1 MPKKLKL
8 VKSLKKT
15 TLKKRKKLKLVPS
28 LSKKLNNK
36 TVKYKS
42 IRNTITDMPVSTRS
56 NKKELK
62 LVKSLTKPD
71 DHKQTYI
78 SLLEEL
84 SSLMYNKGDSMRAR
98 AYSRAA
104 ESISKYTEPVSD
116 PSVLKSLSGVGK
128 TMIAKLQEYEKTGI
142 IKALEKARADPVNI
156 FTNVYGI
163 GPKKARDLVN
173 AGIKNIEELRERQDE
188 LLNDTQKVGLQH
200 YEDLLLRIPRDEI
213 VQFENLFKNEFAK
226 ISNKY
231 SGANFEIVGSYRR
244 GAKTSGDIDVIVTSE
259 NDSTILQEFVSLLVD
274 QKIITYKLTDGKVK
288 ILVIGKLTSNS
299 PSRRLDFLYSPP
311 KEYAFATLYFTG
323 SKFFNTMMRQRA
335 LDLGYTL
342 NEHGFHHMVNGKK
355 GKALETPALFAS
367 EKDIFDFLNM
377 VYKKPTERIDG
388 NSVVIKPDTVQENT
402 IIDIKSD
409 IDESDNDSDYV
420 PDEKPKKKLVVKK
433 KKRKLT
439 LKKKSPVSSKKIA
452 DEFKKNGI
460 SVIKALSTD
469 EISKLIKDAND
480 AYYNSDEPFLS
491 DNQYDIVREYL
502 ESIDPENPVFDEIGA
517 PVDNGEEIVK
527 NKVKL
532 PYEMWSMDKIK
543 PDTGALSKWKKKYNL
558 PKEYCLST
566 KLDGVS
572 GLFANGKLY
581 TRGNGKE
588 GQDVSHL
595 IPYLNLPDDKD
606 LVIRGE
612 FLIKKSDFEKHFKG
626 NANPRN
632 TVSGMVNK
640 LSIDKKIKYLNFVAY
655 ECIQP
660 ELIPSEQFSFL
671 KSKGVDIAAYDI
683 HSDITNEMLSE
694 VLVMWRDTYEYEIDG
709 VIVNHDKIYPRKS
722 GNPDHAFAFKM
733 ILSDQMAEAKVV
745 DVIWSISKDGFLKPK
760 IRIEPIELG
769 GVTIEYATA
778 FNAAFVEEKN
788 LGIGAVVQIIRSGD
802 VIPYIMDV
810 TQPAPEPK
818 MPNEEYKWNKTHVD
832 IVLKNVSTNKTVQM
846 KNVAYFFKD
855 IGVAGLSSGNIK
867 RIMEAGFET
876 VPQIL
881 AMSVEDFLTVEGF
894 KEKLATKIHTNIKE
908 TIESTSLPNLMN
920 ASNIF
925 GRGLG
930 EKKIIPILEAYPDIL
945 TSEDGEDEKLEMVS
959 EIKGMGKITAKGFVC
974 NINKFVEFM
983 REANLEYKLNE
994 VEEAV
999 EYDESHP
1006 LYQKKIV
1013 ITGFRDSDL
1022 EKAIKSVG
1030 GEMSSSV
1037 SKKTFKVIVKTMDED
1052 SGKADLGRKYNVLI
1066 TKDKFISDYLS

>member
-15 TLKKRKKLKLVPS
+15 TLKKPKKLKLVNS
-28 LSKKLNNK
+28 LYKKLNNK
-36 TVKYKS
+36 TVKNKS
-42 IRNTITDMPVSTRS
+42 TTNTTEMPVSTRS

-62 LVKSLTKPD
+62 LVKSLTKPN
-71 DHKQTYI
+71 DHKETYVN
-78 SLLEEL
+78 LLEEL
-84 SSLMYNKGDSMRAR
+84 STLMYNKGDSMRAR

-104 ESISKYTEPVSD
+104 ESISKYNDPVTD
-116 PSVLKSLSGVGK
+116 PSVLKSLSGIGK
-128 TMIAKLQEYEKTGI
+128 TIIAKLQEYEKTGT

-156 FTNVYGI
+156 FTKVYGI
-163 GPKKARDLVN
+163 GPKKARDLVDQ
-173 AGIKNIEELRERQDE
+173 GISTIEELREKQDE

-213 VQFENLFKNEFAK
+213 VQFESLFKNEFAK

-244 GAKTSGDIDVIVTSE
+244 GAQTSGDIDVIVTSE
-259 NDSTILQEFVSLLVD
+259 NDSSILQEFVNLLVD
-274 QKIITYKLTDGKVK
+274 QEIITYKLTDGKVK
-288 ILVIGKLTSNS
+288 ILVIGRLSNTS

-388 NSVVIKPDTVQENT
+388 NSVVIKPTNVQEDT
-402 IIDIKSD
+402 ILDVKSD
-409 IDESDNDSDYV
+409 IDESDNDSEYV
-420 PDEKPKKKLVVKK
+420 PDEKPKKKLVLKK
-433 KKRKLT
+433 KKLT

-452 DEFKKNGI
+452 EDFKKNGI
-460 SVIKALSTD
+460 HVIKALTTD

-517 PVDNGEEIVK
+517 PVDYGEEIVK

-543 PDTGALSKWKKKYNL
+543 PDTGALSKWKKKYNT

-572 GLFANGKLY
+572 GLLANGKLY

-595 IPYLNLPDDKD
+595 IPHLNLPTDNDI
-606 LVIRGE
+606 VIRGE
-612 FLIKKSDFEKHFKG
+612 FLISKSNFDKHFKG

-632 TVSGMVNK
+632 TVSGIVNK
-640 LSIDKKIKYLNFVAY
+640 LSIDKKIKYLDFVAY

-660 ELIPSEQFSFL
+660 EMPPCEQFKFL
-671 KSKGVDIAAYDI
+671 EKKGVKVALNEQ
-683 HSDITNEMLSE
+683 HTDITNEMLSE
-694 VLVMWRDTYEYEIDG
+694 LLVNWRESYEYEIDG
-709 VIVNHDKIYPRKS
+709 VIVAHNMIYPRQS

-832 IVLKNVSTNKTVQM
+832 IILKNASTNKTVQM

-881 AMSVEDFLTVEGF
+881 AMSVDDFLTVEGF

-908 TIESTSLPNLMN
+908 TIDSTSLPNLMN

-945 TSEDGEDEKLEMVS
+945 TSEDDEDEKLEMVS

-974 NINKFVEFM
+974 NISKFVDFM
-983 REANLEYKLNE
+983 REANLEHKLTE

-1030 GEMSSSV
+1030 GEMGSSV
-1037 SKKTFKVIVKTMDED
+1037 SKKTFKVIVKNMDED
-1052 SGKADLGRKYNVLI
+1052 SGKADLGKKYGILI